1 MLTFMRSLIVGRRKA
16 RERAEKA
23 ARGPAEEISIV
34 LSNANNAIKLQ
45 SGVTEYYRREL
56 EARDEVISD
65 MSAAKASQD
74 IESKAAQR
82 REDVL
87 LRRVGELTME
97 NEALWARLTAKEGGA

>member
-23 ARGPAEEISIV
+23 TQGPAEEISIV

-56 EARDEVISD
+56 QVRDEVIGD

-74 IESKAAQR
+74 IESKAARR

-87 LRRVGELTME
+87 LHRIGELTME
-97 NEALWARLTAKEGGA
+97 NESLRARLMAKEGDA